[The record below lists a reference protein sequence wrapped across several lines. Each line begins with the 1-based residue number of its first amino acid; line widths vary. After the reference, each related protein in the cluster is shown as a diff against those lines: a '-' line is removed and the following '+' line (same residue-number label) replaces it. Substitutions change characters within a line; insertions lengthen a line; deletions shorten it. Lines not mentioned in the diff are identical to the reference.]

1 MQTGI
6 YIQVKGKAVDIGD
19 PDLDITILTEW
30 VERMIP
36 ITKTRLVMT
45 LLKRREEFDEYILHD

>member
-6 YIQVKGKAVDIGD
+6 YIYVAGEKIDIGD
-19 PDLDITILTEW
+19 PKLDIVILTEW

-45 LLKRREEFDEYILHD
+45 LLKRREDFEEFIVK